1 MTILTV
7 FVQMLALLVMIGVGF
22 VAAKAKFLDG
32 HTNAHLS
39 QLIVNILNPMLVLSS
54 AAGSVG
60 QVPLERLGL
69 VLLIAVGMFL
79 VFILAGTLLS
89 PTFERDP
96 SSGRPSS

>member
-39 QLIVNILNPMLVLSS
+39 QI
-54 AAGSVG
+54 
-60 QVPLERLGL
+60 
-69 VLLIAVGMFL
+69 
-79 VFILAGTLLS
+79 
-89 PTFERDP
+89 
-96 SSGRPSS
+96 GRAHV